1 MKIFVVFLLG
11 VFFTASFA
19 SSGRKSRAL
28 PLLVACALVAAALAS
43 YRSVG

>member
-11 VFFTASFA
+11 VFFTATL

-28 PLLVACALVAAALAS
+28 PLLVACMIVAAALVS
-43 YRSVG
+43 YRSVS